1 MFTAPFLT
9 VKIKGYI
16 MKKILSII
24 LSAVM
29 TFSVVGIA
37 ANAKEN
43 DDLSFAVASDIHYS
57 APEEELEKTND
68 SELYWHAIRRC
79 EMENETGLIIDEFL
93 NQCAESDDVEY
104 VLISGDLANRGRSRS
119 EDHLAVAQKL
129 RDFEK
134 KSGKEIY
141 VINGNHDASNDQATT
156 FERFKEIYAEFG
168 YDHALTTRADD
179 CSYTAN
185 LGKKYRLIALDTNHA
200 TKSTEDGMTAEKLK
214 WVKEQAKLAKKDGR
228 YPIVMM
234 HHNLLDHLPIQRVLS
249 RNFIVKFHFTT
260 AELFADWGIKTVFTG
275 HEHCLDATVY
285 TSALGN
291 RLYDFA
297 TTSLAMYPLEYRVIE
312 YNDNEIKYE
321 TRSVDKIDYDALTA
335 ATKGYTDEQISAMKK
350 DLRAFSKGYLKAGVQ
365 YRLELSLSPE
375 KMGIDENAAYSK
387 PIIYAVDKLIEL
399 LRMPLCGE
407 NSLQSIAKEYGI
419 EIPDSDYE
427 TGWDL
432 ATDLVAWHYSGGEH
446 FDMSSVEVTTLLRA
460 FAAILRSDFA
470 GVADDV
476 LLKAV
481 NNILGDMGYGPI
493 ADSLIKFCISKFGVY
508 TKAEIFL
515 VGIASPVLYKFAYD
529 NDGVDDNN
537 GTIEGYGTVNLKSN
551 VTNIFKNLGSLSE
564 KMVFYIQLV
573 LSYLAKLNVIFLK

>member
-1 MFTAPFLT
+1 
-9 VKIKGYI
+9 
-16 MKKILSII
+16 MKKVLSII
-24 LSAVM
+24 LSAIM
-29 TFSVVGIA
+29 ASSVLCVGVCA
-37 ANAKEN
+37 EEKN
-43 DDLSFAVASDIHYS
+43 DLSFAVASDLHYS
-57 APEEELEKTND
+57 VPEEELEKTND
-68 SELYWHAIRRC
+68 DPIFWHATRRC

-104 VLISGDLANRGRSRS
+104 VLISGDLANRGRSRP
-119 EDHLAVAQKL
+119 EDHLVIAQKL

-134 KSGKEIY
+134 KSGKEVY
-141 VINGNHDASNDQATT
+141 VINGNHDASNNQATT
-156 FERFKEIYAEFG
+156 LARFKEIYAEFG

-179 CSYTAN
+179 CSYTAD
-185 LGKKYRLIALDTNHA
+185 LGEKYRLIALDSNHE
-200 TKSTEDGMTAEKLK
+200 TKSTEDGMTADRLK
-214 WVKEQAKLAKKDGR
+214 WVKEQAELAKEDGR

-275 HEHCLDATVY
+275 HEHCSDATVY

-291 RLYDFA
+291 KLYDFA
-297 TTSLAMYPLEYRVIE
+297 TTSLAMYPLEYRVVK

-335 ATKGYTDEQISAMKK
+335 TTKGYTDEQISAMRD

-375 KMGIDENAAYSK
+375 KMGIDEGSAYSK
-387 PIIYAVDKLIEL
+387 PIIYAVDKLISL
-399 LRMPLCGE
+399 LGMPLCGE

-419 EIPDSDYE
+419 EIPDSDYK

-446 FDMSSVEVTTLLRA
+446 FDTDSVEVTTLLRA
-460 FAAILRSDFA
+460 VATILRNDFA
-470 GVADDV
+470 GIADDV
-476 LLKAV
+476 LLKAA
-481 NNILGDMGYGPI
+481 NSFLGELGYGPI
-493 ADSLIKFCISKFGVY
+493 ADSLTKYCISKFGVY

-515 VGIASPVLYKFAYD
+515 VAVASPILYKFACD

-537 GTIEGYGTVNLKSN
+537 GVIEGYGTVNFKTNVSN
-551 VTNIFKNLGSLSE
+551 IVENLDSLSE
-564 KMVFYIQLV
+564 KITFYLRLV
-573 LSYLAKLNVIFLK
+573 MSYLAKLNVIFLK

>member
-1 MFTAPFLT
+1 MA
-9 VKIKGYI
+9 
-16 MKKILSII
+16 S
-24 LSAVM
+24 
-29 TFSVVGIA
+29 SVLCVGVCA
-37 ANAKEN
+37 EEKN
-43 DDLSFAVASDIHYS
+43 DLSFAVASDLHYS

-68 SELYWHAIRRC
+68 DPIFWHAIRRC

-104 VLISGDLANRGRSRS
+104 VLISGDLANRGRSRP
-119 EDHLAVAQKL
+119 EDHLVIAQKL

-134 KSGKEIY
+134 KSGKEVY

-156 FERFKEIYAEFG
+156 LARFKEIYAEFG

-179 CSYTAN
+179 CSYTAD
-185 LGKKYRLIALDTNHA
+185 LGEKYRLIALDSNHE
-200 TKSTEDGMTAEKLK
+200 TKSTEDGMTADRLK
-214 WVKEQAKLAKKDGR
+214 WVKEQAELAKEDGR

-275 HEHCLDATVY
+275 HEHCSDATVY

-291 RLYDFA
+291 KLYDFA
-297 TTSLAMYPLEYRVIE
+297 TTSLAMYPLEYRVVK

-335 ATKGYTDEQISAMKK
+335 TTKGYTDEQIAAMKA

-375 KMGIDENAAYSK
+375 KMGIDEDSAYSK
-387 PIIYAVDKLIEL
+387 PIIYAVDKLISL

-419 EIPDSDYE
+419 EIPDSDYK

-446 FDMSSVEVTTLLRA
+446 FDTDSVEVTTLLRA
-460 FAAILRSDFA
+460 VATILRNDFA
-470 GVADDV
+470 GIADDV
-476 LLKAV
+476 ILKAA
-481 NNILGDMGYGPI
+481 NSFLGELGYGPI
-493 ADSLIKFCISKFGVY
+493 ADSLTKYCISKFGVY

-515 VGIASPVLYKFAYD
+515 VAVASPILYKFACD

-537 GTIEGYGTVNLKSN
+537 GVIEGYGTVNFKTNFSN
-551 VTNIFKNLGSLSE
+551 IVENLDSLSG
-564 KMVFYIQLV
+564 KITFYLRLV
-573 LSYLAKLNVIFLK
+573 MSYLAKLNVIFLK

>member
-1 MFTAPFLT
+1 
-9 VKIKGYI
+9 
-16 MKKILSII
+16 MKKVLSII
-24 LSAVM
+24 LSVIMAS
-29 TFSVVGIA
+29 SVLCVGVCA
-37 ANAKEN
+37 EEKN
-43 DDLSFAVASDIHYS
+43 DLSFAVASDLHYS

-68 SELYWHAIRRC
+68 DPIFWHAIRRC

-104 VLISGDLANRGRSRS
+104 VLISGDLANRGRSRP
-119 EDHLAVAQKL
+119 EDHLVIAQKL

-134 KSGKEIY
+134 KSGKEVY

-156 FERFKEIYAEFG
+156 LARFKEIYAEFG

-179 CSYTAN
+179 CSYTAD
-185 LGKKYRLIALDTNHA
+185 LGEKYRLIALDSNHE
-200 TKSTEDGMTAEKLK
+200 TKSTEDGMTADRLK
-214 WVKEQAKLAKKDGR
+214 WVKEQAELAKEDGR

-275 HEHCLDATVY
+275 HEHCSDATVY

-291 RLYDFA
+291 KLYDFA
-297 TTSLAMYPLEYRVIE
+297 TTSLAMYPLEYRVVK

-335 ATKGYTDEQISAMKK
+335 TTKGYTDEQIAAMKA

-375 KMGIDENAAYSK
+375 KMGIDEDSAYSK
-387 PIIYAVDKLIEL
+387 PIIYAVDKLISL

-419 EIPDSDYE
+419 EIPDSDYK

-446 FDMSSVEVTTLLRA
+446 FDTDSVEVTTLLRA
-460 FAAILRSDFA
+460 VATILRNDFA
-470 GVADDV
+470 GIADDV
-476 LLKAV
+476 LLKAA
-481 NNILGDMGYGPI
+481 NSFLGELGYGPI
-493 ADSLIKFCISKFGVY
+493 ADSLTKYCISKFGVY

-515 VGIASPVLYKFAYD
+515 VAVASPILYKFACD

-537 GTIEGYGTVNLKSN
+537 GVIEGYGTVNFKTNVSN
-551 VTNIFKNLGSLSE
+551 IVENLDSLAE
-564 KMVFYIQLV
+564 KITFYLRLV
-573 LSYLAKLNVIFLK
+573 MSYLAKLNVIFLK

>member
-1 MFTAPFLT
+1 
-9 VKIKGYI
+9 
-16 MKKILSII
+16 MKKVLSII
-24 LSAVM
+24 LSVIMAS
-29 TFSVVGIA
+29 SVLCVGVCA
-37 ANAKEN
+37 EEKN
-43 DDLSFAVASDIHYS
+43 DLSFAVASDLHYS

-68 SELYWHAIRRC
+68 DPIFWHATRRC

-104 VLISGDLANRGRSRS
+104 VLISGDLANRGRSRP
-119 EDHLAVAQKL
+119 EDHLVIAQKL

-134 KSGKEIY
+134 KSGKEVY

-156 FERFKEIYAEFG
+156 LARFKEIYAEFG

-179 CSYTAN
+179 CSYTAD
-185 LGKKYRLIALDTNHA
+185 LGEKYRLIALDSNHE
-200 TKSTEDGMTAEKLK
+200 TKSTEDGMTADRLK
-214 WVKEQAKLAKKDGR
+214 WVKEQAELAKEDGR

-275 HEHCLDATVY
+275 HEHCSDATVY

-291 RLYDFA
+291 KLYDFA
-297 TTSLAMYPLEYRVIE
+297 TTSLAMYPLEYRVVK

-335 ATKGYTDEQISAMKK
+335 TTKGYTDEQIAAMRA

-375 KMGIDENAAYSK
+375 KMGIDEGSAYSK
-387 PIIYAVDKLIEL
+387 PIIYAVDKLISL
-399 LRMPLCGE
+399 LRMPLCGDE

-419 EIPDSDYE
+419 EIPDSDYK

-446 FDMSSVEVTTLLRA
+446 FDTDSVEVTTLLRA
-460 FAAILRSDFA
+460 VATILRNDFA
-470 GVADDV
+470 GIADDV
-476 LLKAV
+476 LLKAA
-481 NNILGDMGYGPI
+481 NSFLGELGYGPI
-493 ADSLIKFCISKFGVY
+493 ADSLTKYCISKFGVY

-515 VGIASPVLYKFAYD
+515 VAVASPILYKFACD

-537 GTIEGYGTVNLKSN
+537 GVIEGYGTVNFKTNVSN
-551 VTNIFKNLGSLSE
+551 IVENLDSLSE
-564 KMVFYIQLV
+564 KITFYLRLV
-573 LSYLAKLNVIFLK
+573 MSYLAKLNVIFLK

>member
-1 MFTAPFLT
+1 
-9 VKIKGYI
+9 
-16 MKKILSII
+16 MKKVLSII
-24 LSAVM
+24 LSVIMAS
-29 TFSVVGIA
+29 SVLCVGVCA
-37 ANAKEN
+37 EKKN
-43 DDLSFAVASDIHYS
+43 DLSFAVASDLHYS

-68 SELYWHAIRRC
+68 DPIFWHATRRC

-104 VLISGDLANRGRSRS
+104 VLISGDLANRGRSRP
-119 EDHLAVAQKL
+119 EDHLVIAQKL

-134 KSGKEIY
+134 KSGKEVY

-156 FERFKEIYAEFG
+156 LARFKEIYAEFG

-179 CSYTAN
+179 CSYTAD
-185 LGKKYRLIALDTNHA
+185 LGEKYRLIALDSNHE
-200 TKSTEDGMTAEKLK
+200 TKSTEDGMTADRLK
-214 WVKEQAKLAKKDGR
+214 WVKEQAELAKEDGR

-275 HEHCLDATVY
+275 HEHCSDATVY

-291 RLYDFA
+291 KLYDFA
-297 TTSLAMYPLEYRVIE
+297 TTSLAMYPLEYRVVK

-335 ATKGYTDEQISAMKK
+335 TTKGYTDEQIAAMRA

-375 KMGIDENAAYSK
+375 KMGIDEGSAYSK
-387 PIIYAVDKLIEL
+387 PIIYAVDKLISL

-419 EIPDSDYE
+419 EIPDSDYK

-446 FDMSSVEVTTLLRA
+446 FDTDSVEVTTLLRA
-460 FAAILRSDFA
+460 VATILRNDFA
-470 GVADDV
+470 GIADDV
-476 LLKAV
+476 LLKAA
-481 NNILGDMGYGPI
+481 NSFLGELGYGPI
-493 ADSLIKFCISKFGVY
+493 ADSLTKYCISKFGVY

-515 VGIASPVLYKFAYD
+515 VAVASPILYKFACD

-537 GTIEGYGTVNLKSN
+537 GVIEGYGTVNIKTNVSN
-551 VTNIFKNLGSLSE
+551 IVENINSLSE
-564 KMVFYIQLV
+564 KITFYLRLV
-573 LSYLAKLNVIFLK
+573 MSYLAKLNVIFLK

>member
-1 MFTAPFLT
+1 
-9 VKIKGYI
+9 
-16 MKKILSII
+16 MKKVLSII
-24 LSAVM
+24 LSAIM
-29 TFSVVGIA
+29 ASSVLCVGVCA
-37 ANAKEN
+37 EEKN
-43 DDLSFAVASDIHYS
+43 DLSFAVASDLHYS

-68 SELYWHAIRRC
+68 DPIFWHATRRC

-104 VLISGDLANRGRSRS
+104 VLISGDLANRGRSRP
-119 EDHLAVAQKL
+119 EDHLIIAQKL

-134 KSGKEIY
+134 KSGKEVY

-156 FERFKEIYAEFG
+156 LARFKEIYAEFG

-179 CSYTAN
+179 CSYTAD
-185 LGKKYRLIALDTNHA
+185 LGEKYRLIALDSNHE
-200 TKSTEDGMTAEKLK
+200 TKSTEDGMTADRLK
-214 WVKEQAKLAKKDGR
+214 WVKEQAELAKEDGR

-275 HEHCLDATVY
+275 HEHCSDATVY

-291 RLYDFA
+291 KLYDFA
-297 TTSLAMYPLEYRVIE
+297 TTSLAMYPLEYRVVK

-335 ATKGYTDEQISAMKK
+335 TTKGYTDEQIAAMRA

-375 KMGIDENAAYSK
+375 KMGIDEGSAYSK
-387 PIIYAVDKLIEL
+387 PIIYAVDKLISL

-419 EIPDSDYE
+419 EIPDSDYK

-446 FDMSSVEVTTLLRA
+446 FDTDSVEVTTLLRA
-460 FAAILRSDFA
+460 VATILRNDFA
-470 GVADDV
+470 GIADDV
-476 LLKAV
+476 LLKAA
-481 NNILGDMGYGPI
+481 NSFLGELGYGPI
-493 ADSLIKFCISKFGVY
+493 ADSLTKYCISKFGVY

-515 VGIASPVLYKFAYD
+515 VAVASPILYKFACD

-537 GTIEGYGTVNLKSN
+537 GVIEGYGTVNFKTNVSN
-551 VTNIFKNLGSLSE
+551 IVENLDSLSE
-564 KMVFYIQLV
+564 KITFYLQLV
-573 LSYLAKLNVIFLK
+573 MSYLAKLNVIFLK

>member
-1 MFTAPFLT
+1 
-9 VKIKGYI
+9 
-16 MKKILSII
+16 MKKVLSII
-24 LSAVM
+24 LSVIM
-29 TFSVVGIA
+29 TSSVLCVGVCA
-37 ANAKEN
+37 EEKN
-43 DDLSFAVASDIHYS
+43 DLSFAVASDLHYS

-68 SELYWHAIRRC
+68 DPIFWHATRRC

-104 VLISGDLANRGRSRS
+104 VLISGDLANRGRSRP
-119 EDHLAVAQKL
+119 EDHLVIAQKL

-134 KSGKEIY
+134 KSGKEVY

-156 FERFKEIYAEFG
+156 LARFKEIYAEFG

-179 CSYTAN
+179 CSYTAD
-185 LGKKYRLIALDTNHA
+185 LGEKYRLIALDSNHE
-200 TKSTEDGMTAEKLK
+200 TKSTEDGMTADRLK
-214 WVKEQAKLAKKDGR
+214 WVKEQAELAKEDGR

-275 HEHCLDATVY
+275 HEHCSDATVY

-291 RLYDFA
+291 KLYDFA
-297 TTSLAMYPLEYRVIE
+297 TTSLAMYPLEYRVVK

-335 ATKGYTDEQISAMKK
+335 TTKGYTDEQIAAMKA

-375 KMGIDENAAYSK
+375 KMGIDEDSAYSK
-387 PIIYAVDKLIEL
+387 PIIYAVDKLISL

-419 EIPDSDYE
+419 EIPDSDYK

-446 FDMSSVEVTTLLRA
+446 FDTDSVEVTTLLRA
-460 FAAILRSDFA
+460 VATILRNDFA
-470 GVADDV
+470 GIADDV
-476 LLKAV
+476 LLKAA
-481 NNILGDMGYGPI
+481 NSFLGELGYGPI
-493 ADSLIKFCISKFGVY
+493 ADSLTKYCISKFGVY

-515 VGIASPVLYKFAYD
+515 VAVASPILYKFACD

-537 GTIEGYGTVNLKSN
+537 GVIEGYGTVNFKTNVSN
-551 VTNIFKNLGSLSE
+551 IVENLDSLSE
-564 KMVFYIQLV
+564 KITFYLRLV
-573 LSYLAKLNVIFLK
+573 MSYLAKLNVIFLK

>member
-1 MFTAPFLT
+1 
-9 VKIKGYI
+9 
-16 MKKILSII
+16 MKKVLSII
-24 LSAVM
+24 LSVIMAS
-29 TFSVVGIA
+29 SVLCVGVCA
-37 ANAKEN
+37 EEKN
-43 DDLSFAVASDIHYS
+43 DLSFAVASDLHYS

-68 SELYWHAIRRC
+68 DPIFWHATRRC

-93 NQCAESDDVEY
+93 NQCAENDDVEY
-104 VLISGDLANRGRSRS
+104 VLISGDLANRGRSRP
-119 EDHLAVAQKL
+119 EDHLVIAQKL

-134 KSGKEIY
+134 KSGKEVY

-156 FERFKEIYAEFG
+156 LARFKEIYAEFG

-179 CSYTAN
+179 CSYTAD
-185 LGKKYRLIALDTNHA
+185 LGEKYRLIALDSNHE
-200 TKSTEDGMTAEKLK
+200 TKSTEDGMTADRLK
-214 WVKEQAKLAKKDGR
+214 WVKEQAELAKEDGR
-228 YPIVMM
+228 YPIVLM

-275 HEHCLDATVY
+275 HEHCSDATVY

-291 RLYDFA
+291 KLYDFA
-297 TTSLAMYPLEYRVIE
+297 TTSLAMYPLEYRVVK

-335 ATKGYTDEQISAMKK
+335 TTKGYTEEQIAAMKA

-375 KMGIDENAAYSK
+375 KMGIDEDSAYSK
-387 PIIYAVDKLIEL
+387 PIIYAVDKLISL
-399 LRMPLCGE
+399 LRIPLCGE

-419 EIPDSDYE
+419 EIPDSDYK

-446 FDMSSVEVTTLLRA
+446 FDTDSVEVTTLLRA
-460 FAAILRSDFA
+460 VATILRNDFA
-470 GVADDV
+470 GIADDV
-476 LLKAV
+476 LLKAA
-481 NNILGDMGYGPI
+481 NSFLGELGYGPI
-493 ADSLIKFCISKFGVY
+493 ADSLTKYCISKFGVY

-515 VGIASPVLYKFAYD
+515 VAVASPILYKFACD

-537 GTIEGYGTVNLKSN
+537 GVIEGYGTVNFKTNVSN
-551 VTNIFKNLGSLSE
+551 IVENLDSLSE
-564 KMVFYIQLV
+564 RITFYLRLV
-573 LSYLAKLNVIFLK
+573 MSYLAKLNVIFLK

>member
-1 MFTAPFLT
+1 
-9 VKIKGYI
+9 
-16 MKKILSII
+16 MKKVLSII
-24 LSAVM
+24 LSVIMAS
-29 TFSVVGIA
+29 SVLCVGVCA
-37 ANAKEN
+37 EEKN
-43 DDLSFAVASDIHYS
+43 DLSFAVASDLHYS

-68 SELYWHAIRRC
+68 DPIFWHATRRC

-104 VLISGDLANRGRSRS
+104 VLISGDLANRGRSRP
-119 EDHLAVAQKL
+119 EDHLVIAQKL

-134 KSGKEIY
+134 KSGKEVY

-156 FERFKEIYAEFG
+156 LARFKEIYAEFG

-179 CSYTAN
+179 CSYTAD
-185 LGKKYRLIALDTNHA
+185 LGEKYRLIALDSNHE
-200 TKSTEDGMTAEKLK
+200 TKSTEDGMTADRLK
-214 WVKEQAKLAKKDGR
+214 WVKEQAELAKEDGR

-275 HEHCLDATVY
+275 HEHCSDATVY
-285 TSALGN
+285 TSVLGN
-291 RLYDFA
+291 KLYDFA
-297 TTSLAMYPLEYRVIE
+297 TTSLAMYPLEYRVVK

-335 ATKGYTDEQISAMKK
+335 TTKGYTDEQIAAMRA

-375 KMGIDENAAYSK
+375 KMGIDEGSAYSK
-387 PIIYAVDKLIEL
+387 PIIYAVDKLISL

-419 EIPDSDYE
+419 EIPDSDYK

-446 FDMSSVEVTTLLRA
+446 FDTDSVEVTTLLRA
-460 FAAILRSDFA
+460 VATILRNDFA
-470 GVADDV
+470 GIADDV
-476 LLKAV
+476 LLKAA
-481 NNILGDMGYGPI
+481 NSFLGELGYGPI
-493 ADSLIKFCISKFGVY
+493 ADSLTKYCISKFGVY

-515 VGIASPVLYKFAYD
+515 VAVASPILYKFACD

-537 GTIEGYGTVNLKSN
+537 GVIEGYGTVNFKTNVSN
-551 VTNIFKNLGSLSE
+551 IVENLDSLSE
-564 KMVFYIQLV
+564 KITFYLRLV
-573 LSYLAKLNVIFLK
+573 MSYLAKLNVIFLK

>member
-1 MFTAPFLT
+1 
-9 VKIKGYI
+9 
-16 MKKILSII
+16 MKKVLSII
-24 LSAVM
+24 LSVIMAS
-29 TFSVVGIA
+29 SVLCVGVCA
-37 ANAKEN
+37 EEKN
-43 DDLSFAVASDIHYS
+43 DLSFAVASDLHYS

-68 SELYWHAIRRC
+68 DPIFWHATRRC

-104 VLISGDLANRGRSRS
+104 VLISGDLANRGRSRP
-119 EDHLAVAQKL
+119 EDHLVIAQKL

-134 KSGKEIY
+134 KSGKEVY

-156 FERFKEIYAEFG
+156 LARFKEIYAEFG

-179 CSYTAN
+179 CSYTAD
-185 LGKKYRLIALDTNHA
+185 LGEKYRLIALDSNHE
-200 TKSTEDGMTAEKLK
+200 TKSTEDGMTADRLK
-214 WVKEQAKLAKKDGR
+214 WVKEQAELAKEDGR

-260 AELFADWGIKTVFTG
+260 ADFFADWGIKTVFTG
-275 HEHCLDATVY
+275 HEHCSDATVY

-291 RLYDFA
+291 KLYDFA
-297 TTSLAMYPLEYRVIE
+297 TTSLAMYPLEYRVVK

-335 ATKGYTDEQISAMKK
+335 TTKGYTDEQIAAMRA

-375 KMGIDENAAYSK
+375 KMGIDEDSAYSK
-387 PIIYAVDKLIEL
+387 PIIYAVDKLISL

-419 EIPDSDYE
+419 EIPDSDYK

-432 ATDLVAWHYSGGEH
+432 ATDLVAWHYSGDEH
-446 FDMSSVEVTTLLRA
+446 FDTDSVEVTTLLRA
-460 FAAILRSDFA
+460 VATILRNDFA
-470 GVADDV
+470 GIADDV
-476 LLKAV
+476 LLKAA
-481 NNILGDMGYGPI
+481 NSFLGELGYGPI
-493 ADSLIKFCISKFGVY
+493 ADSLTKYCISKFGVY

-515 VGIASPVLYKFAYD
+515 VAVASPILYKFACD

-537 GTIEGYGTVNLKSN
+537 GVIEGYGTVNFKTNVSN
-551 VTNIFKNLGSLSE
+551 IVENLDSLSE
-564 KMVFYIQLV
+564 KITFYLRLV
-573 LSYLAKLNVIFLK
+573 MSYLAKLNVIFLK

>member
-1 MFTAPFLT
+1 MASSVLC
-9 VKIKGYI
+9 VGVCAE
-16 MKKILSII
+16 KK
-24 LSAVM
+24 
-29 TFSVVGIA
+29 
-37 ANAKEN
+37 N
-43 DDLSFAVASDIHYS
+43 DLSFAVASDLHYS

-68 SELYWHAIRRC
+68 DPIFWHATRRC

-104 VLISGDLANRGRSRS
+104 VLISGDLANRGRSRP
-119 EDHLAVAQKL
+119 EDHLVIAQKL

-134 KSGKEIY
+134 KSGKEVY

-156 FERFKEIYAEFG
+156 LARFKEIYAEFG

-179 CSYTAN
+179 CSYTAD
-185 LGKKYRLIALDTNHA
+185 LGEKYRLIALDSNHE
-200 TKSTEDGMTAEKLK
+200 TKSTEDGMTADRLK
-214 WVKEQAKLAKKDGR
+214 WVKEQAELAKEDGR

-275 HEHCLDATVY
+275 HEHCSDATVY

-291 RLYDFA
+291 KLYDFA
-297 TTSLAMYPLEYRVIE
+297 TTSLAMYPLEYRVVK

-335 ATKGYTDEQISAMKK
+335 TTKGYTDEQIAAMKA

-375 KMGIDENAAYSK
+375 KMGIDEDSAYSK
-387 PIIYAVDKLIEL
+387 PIIYAVDKLISL

-419 EIPDSDYE
+419 EIPDSDYK

-446 FDMSSVEVTTLLRA
+446 FDTDSVEVTTLLRA
-460 FAAILRSDFA
+460 VATILRNDFA
-470 GVADDV
+470 GIADDV
-476 LLKAV
+476 LLKAA
-481 NNILGDMGYGPI
+481 NSFLGELGYGPI
-493 ADSLIKFCISKFGVY
+493 ADSLTKYCISKFGVY

-515 VGIASPVLYKFAYD
+515 VAVASPILYKFACD

-537 GTIEGYGTVNLKSN
+537 GVIEGYGTVNFKTNVSN
-551 VTNIFKNLGSLSE
+551 IIENLDSLAE
-564 KMVFYIQLV
+564 KITFYLRLV
-573 LSYLAKLNVIFLK
+573 MSYLAKLNVIFLK

>member
-1 MFTAPFLT
+1 
-9 VKIKGYI
+9 
-16 MKKILSII
+16 MKKVLSII
-24 LSAVM
+24 LSAIM
-29 TFSVVGIA
+29 ASSVLCVGVCA
-37 ANAKEN
+37 EEKN
-43 DDLSFAVASDIHYS
+43 DLSFAVASDLHYS

-68 SELYWHAIRRC
+68 DPIFWHATRRC

-104 VLISGDLANRGRSRS
+104 VLISGDLANRGRSRP
-119 EDHLAVAQKL
+119 EDHLVIAQKL

-134 KSGKEIY
+134 KSGKEVY

-156 FERFKEIYAEFG
+156 LARFKEIYAEFG

-179 CSYTAN
+179 CSYTAD
-185 LGKKYRLIALDTNHA
+185 LGEKYRLIALDSNHE
-200 TKSTEDGMTAEKLK
+200 TKSTEDGMTADRLK
-214 WVKEQAKLAKKDGR
+214 WVKEQAELAKEDGR
-228 YPIVMM
+228 YSIVMM

-275 HEHCLDATVY
+275 HEHCSDATVY

-291 RLYDFA
+291 KLYDFA
-297 TTSLAMYPLEYRVIE
+297 TTSLAMYPLEYRVVK

-335 ATKGYTDEQISAMKK
+335 TTKGYTDEQIAAMRA

-375 KMGIDENAAYSK
+375 KMGIDEGSAYSK
-387 PIIYAVDKLIEL
+387 PIIYAVDKLISL

-419 EIPDSDYE
+419 EIPDSDYK

-446 FDMSSVEVTTLLRA
+446 FDTDSVEVTTLLRA
-460 FAAILRSDFA
+460 VATILRNDFA
-470 GVADDV
+470 GIADDV
-476 LLKAV
+476 LLKAA
-481 NNILGDMGYGPI
+481 NSFLGELGYGPI
-493 ADSLIKFCISKFGVY
+493 ADSLTKYCISKFGVY

-515 VGIASPVLYKFAYD
+515 VAVASPILYKFACD

-537 GTIEGYGTVNLKSN
+537 GVIEGYGTVNFKTNVSN
-551 VTNIFKNLGSLSE
+551 IVENLDSLSE
-564 KMVFYIQLV
+564 KITFYLRLV
-573 LSYLAKLNVIFLK
+573 MSYLAKLNVIFLK

>member
-1 MFTAPFLT
+1 MA
-9 VKIKGYI
+9 
-16 MKKILSII
+16 S
-24 LSAVM
+24 
-29 TFSVVGIA
+29 SVLCVGVCA
-37 ANAKEN
+37 EEKN
-43 DDLSFAVASDIHYS
+43 DLSFAVASDLHYS

-68 SELYWHAIRRC
+68 DPIFWHATRRC

-104 VLISGDLANRGRSRS
+104 VLISGDLANRGRSRP
-119 EDHLAVAQKL
+119 EDHLVIAQKL

-134 KSGKEIY
+134 KSGKEVY

-156 FERFKEIYAEFG
+156 LARFKEIYAEFG

-179 CSYTAN
+179 CSYTAD
-185 LGKKYRLIALDTNHA
+185 LGEKYRLIALDSNHE
-200 TKSTEDGMTAEKLK
+200 TKSTEDGMTADRLK
-214 WVKEQAKLAKKDGR
+214 WVKEQAELAKEDGR

-275 HEHCLDATVY
+275 HEHCSDATVY

-291 RLYDFA
+291 KLYDFA
-297 TTSLAMYPLEYRVIE
+297 TTSLAMYPLEYRVVK

-335 ATKGYTDEQISAMKK
+335 TTKGYTDEQIAAMKA

-375 KMGIDENAAYSK
+375 KMGIDEGSAYSK
-387 PIIYAVDKLIEL
+387 PIIYAVDKLISL

-419 EIPDSDYE
+419 EIPDSDYK

-432 ATDLVAWHYSGGEH
+432 ATDLVVWHYSGGEH
-446 FDMSSVEVTTLLRA
+446 FDTDSVEVTTLLRA
-460 FAAILRSDFA
+460 VATILRNDFA
-470 GVADDV
+470 GIADDV
-476 LLKAV
+476 LLKAA
-481 NNILGDMGYGPI
+481 NSFLGELGYGPI
-493 ADSLIKFCISKFGVY
+493 ADSLTKYCISKFGVY

-515 VGIASPVLYKFAYD
+515 VAVASPILYKFACD

-537 GTIEGYGTVNLKSN
+537 GVIEGYGTVNFKTNVSN
-551 VTNIFKNLGSLSE
+551 IVENLDSLSE
-564 KMVFYIQLV
+564 KITFYLRLV
-573 LSYLAKLNVIFLK
+573 MSYLAKLNVIFLK

>member
-1 MFTAPFLT
+1 
-9 VKIKGYI
+9 
-16 MKKILSII
+16 MKKVLSII
-24 LSAVM
+24 LSAIM
-29 TFSVVGIA
+29 ASSVLCVGVCA
-37 ANAKEN
+37 EEKN
-43 DDLSFAVASDIHYS
+43 DLSFAVASDLHYS

-68 SELYWHAIRRC
+68 DPIFWHATRRC

-104 VLISGDLANRGRSRS
+104 VLISGDLANRGRSRP
-119 EDHLAVAQKL
+119 EDHFVIAQKL

-134 KSGKEIY
+134 KSGKEVY

-156 FERFKEIYAEFG
+156 LARFKEIYAEFG

-179 CSYTAN
+179 CSYTAD
-185 LGKKYRLIALDTNHA
+185 LGEKYRLIALDSNHE
-200 TKSTEDGMTAEKLK
+200 TKSTEDGMTADRLK
-214 WVKEQAKLAKKDGR
+214 WVKEQAALAKEDGR

-275 HEHCLDATVY
+275 HEHCSDATVY

-291 RLYDFA
+291 KLYDFA
-297 TTSLAMYPLEYRVIE
+297 TTSLAMYPLEYRVVK

-335 ATKGYTDEQISAMKK
+335 TTKGYTDEQIAAMRA

-375 KMGIDENAAYSK
+375 KMGIDEGSAYSK
-387 PIIYAVDKLIEL
+387 PIIYAVDKLISL

-419 EIPDSDYE
+419 EIPDSDYK

-446 FDMSSVEVTTLLRA
+446 FDTDSVEVTTLLRA
-460 FAAILRSDFA
+460 VATILRNDFA
-470 GVADDV
+470 GIADDV
-476 LLKAV
+476 LLKAA
-481 NNILGDMGYGPI
+481 NSFLGELGYGPI
-493 ADSLIKFCISKFGVY
+493 ADSLTKYCISKFGVY

-515 VGIASPVLYKFAYD
+515 VAVASPILYKFACD

-537 GTIEGYGTVNLKSN
+537 GVIEGYGTVNFKTNVSN
-551 VTNIFKNLGSLSE
+551 IVENLDSLSE
-564 KMVFYIQLV
+564 KITFYLRLV
-573 LSYLAKLNVIFLK
+573 MSYLTKLNVIFLK

>member
-1 MFTAPFLT
+1 
-9 VKIKGYI
+9 
-16 MKKILSII
+16 MKKVLSII
-24 LSAVM
+24 LSVIMAS
-29 TFSVVGIA
+29 SVLCVGVCA
-37 ANAKEN
+37 EEKN
-43 DDLSFAVASDIHYS
+43 DLSFAVASDLHYS

-68 SELYWHAIRRC
+68 DPIFWHATRRC

-104 VLISGDLANRGRSRS
+104 VLISGDLANRGRSRP
-119 EDHLAVAQKL
+119 EDHLVIAQKL

-134 KSGKEIY
+134 KSGKEVY

-156 FERFKEIYAEFG
+156 LARFKEIYAEFG

-179 CSYTAN
+179 CSYTAD
-185 LGKKYRLIALDTNHA
+185 LGEKYRLIALDSNHE
-200 TKSTEDGMTAEKLK
+200 TKSTEDGMTADRLK
-214 WVKEQAKLAKKDGR
+214 WVKEQAELAKEDGR

-275 HEHCLDATVY
+275 HEHCSDATVY

-291 RLYDFA
+291 KLYDFA
-297 TTSLAMYPLEYRVIE
+297 TTSLAMYPLEYRVVK

-335 ATKGYTDEQISAMKK
+335 TTKGYTDEQIAAMRA

-375 KMGIDENAAYSK
+375 KMGIDEGSAYSK
-387 PIIYAVDKLIEL
+387 PIIYAVDKLISL

-419 EIPDSDYE
+419 EIPDSDYK

-446 FDMSSVEVTTLLRA
+446 FDTDSVEVTTLLRA
-460 FAAILRSDFA
+460 VATILRNDFA
-470 GVADDV
+470 GIADDV
-476 LLKAV
+476 LLKAA
-481 NNILGDMGYGPI
+481 NSFLGELGYGPI
-493 ADSLIKFCISKFGVY
+493 ADSLTKYCISKFGVY

-515 VGIASPVLYKFAYD
+515 VAVASPILYKFACD

-537 GTIEGYGTVNLKSN
+537 GVIEGYGTVNFKTNVSN
-551 VTNIFKNLGSLSE
+551 IVENLDSLSG
-564 KMVFYIQLV
+564 KITFYLRLV
-573 LSYLAKLNVIFLK
+573 MSYLAKLNVIFLK

>member
-1 MFTAPFLT
+1 
-9 VKIKGYI
+9 
-16 MKKILSII
+16 MKKVLSII
-24 LSAVM
+24 LSVIMASSVLCVAVC
-29 TFSVVGIA
+29 A
-37 ANAKEN
+37 EEKN
-43 DDLSFAVASDIHYS
+43 DLSFAVASDLHYS

-68 SELYWHAIRRC
+68 DPIFWHATRRC

-104 VLISGDLANRGRSRS
+104 VLISGDLANRGRSRP
-119 EDHLAVAQKL
+119 EDHLVIAQKL

-134 KSGKEIY
+134 KSGKEVY

-156 FERFKEIYAEFG
+156 LARFKEIYAEFG

-179 CSYTAN
+179 CSYTAD
-185 LGKKYRLIALDTNHA
+185 LGEKYRLIALDSNHE
-200 TKSTEDGMTAEKLK
+200 TKSTEDGMTADRLK
-214 WVKEQAKLAKKDGR
+214 WVKEQAELAKEDGR

-275 HEHCLDATVY
+275 HEHCSDATVY

-291 RLYDFA
+291 KLYDFA
-297 TTSLAMYPLEYRVIE
+297 TTSLAMYPLEYRVVK

-335 ATKGYTDEQISAMKK
+335 TTKGYTDEQIAAMRA

-375 KMGIDENAAYSK
+375 KMGIDEGSAYSK
-387 PIIYAVDKLIEL
+387 PIIYAVDKLISL

-419 EIPDSDYE
+419 EIPDSDYK

-446 FDMSSVEVTTLLRA
+446 FDTDSVEVTTLLRA
-460 FAAILRSDFA
+460 VATILRNDFA
-470 GVADDV
+470 GIADDV
-476 LLKAV
+476 LLKAA
-481 NNILGDMGYGPI
+481 NSFLGELGYGPI
-493 ADSLIKFCISKFGVY
+493 ADSLTKYCISKFGVY

-515 VGIASPVLYKFAYD
+515 VAVASPILYKFACD

-537 GTIEGYGTVNLKSN
+537 GVIEGYGTVNFKTNVSN
-551 VTNIFKNLGSLSE
+551 IVENLNSLSE
-564 KMVFYIQLV
+564 KITFYLRLV
-573 LSYLAKLNVIFLK
+573 MSYLAKLNVIFLK

>member
-1 MFTAPFLT
+1 MA
-9 VKIKGYI
+9 
-16 MKKILSII
+16 S
-24 LSAVM
+24 
-29 TFSVVGIA
+29 SVLCVGVCA
-37 ANAKEN
+37 EEKN
-43 DDLSFAVASDIHYS
+43 DLSFAVASDLHYS

-68 SELYWHAIRRC
+68 DPIFWHATRRC

-104 VLISGDLANRGRSRS
+104 VLISGDLANRGRSRP
-119 EDHLAVAQKL
+119 EDHLVIAQKL

-134 KSGKEIY
+134 KSGKEVY

-156 FERFKEIYAEFG
+156 LARFKEIYAEFG

-179 CSYTAN
+179 CSYTAD
-185 LGKKYRLIALDTNHA
+185 LGEKYRLIALDSNHE
-200 TKSTEDGMTAEKLK
+200 TKSTEDGMTADRLK
-214 WVKEQAKLAKKDGR
+214 WVKEQAELAKEDGR

-275 HEHCLDATVY
+275 HEHCSDATVY

-291 RLYDFA
+291 KLYDFA
-297 TTSLAMYPLEYRVIE
+297 TTSLAMYPLEYRVVK

-335 ATKGYTDEQISAMKK
+335 TTKGYTDEQIAAMRA

-375 KMGIDENAAYSK
+375 KMGIDEGSAYSK
-387 PIIYAVDKLIEL
+387 PIIYAVDKLISL
-399 LRMPLCGE
+399 LRMPLCGDE

-419 EIPDSDYE
+419 EIPDSDYK

-446 FDMSSVEVTTLLRA
+446 FDTDSVEVTTLLRA
-460 FAAILRSDFA
+460 VTTILRNDFA
-470 GVADDV
+470 GIADDV
-476 LLKAV
+476 LLKAA
-481 NNILGDMGYGPI
+481 NSFLGELGYGPI
-493 ADSLIKFCISKFGVY
+493 ADSLTKYCISKFGVY

-515 VGIASPVLYKFAYD
+515 VAVASPILYKFACD

-537 GTIEGYGTVNLKSN
+537 GVIEGYGTVNFKTNVSN
-551 VTNIFKNLGSLSE
+551 IVENLNSLSE
-564 KMVFYIQLV
+564 KITFYLRLV
-573 LSYLAKLNVIFLK
+573 MSYLAKLNVIFLK

>member
-1 MFTAPFLT
+1 MEK
-9 VKIKGYI
+9 V
-16 MKKILSII
+16 LSII
-24 LSAVM
+24 LSVIMAS
-29 TFSVVGIA
+29 SVLCVGVCA
-37 ANAKEN
+37 EEKN
-43 DDLSFAVASDIHYS
+43 DLSFAVASDLHYS

-68 SELYWHAIRRC
+68 DPIFWHATRRC

-104 VLISGDLANRGRSRS
+104 VLISGDLANRGRSRP
-119 EDHLAVAQKL
+119 EDHLVIAQKL

-134 KSGKEIY
+134 KSGKEVY

-156 FERFKEIYAEFG
+156 LARFKEIYAEFG

-179 CSYTAN
+179 CSYTAD
-185 LGKKYRLIALDTNHA
+185 LGEKYRLIALDSNHE
-200 TKSTEDGMTAEKLK
+200 TKSTEDGMTADRLK
-214 WVKEQAKLAKKDGR
+214 WVKEQAELAKEDGR

-260 AELFADWGIKTVFTG
+260 AELLADWGIKTVFTG
-275 HEHCLDATVY
+275 HEHCSDATVY

-291 RLYDFA
+291 KLYDFA
-297 TTSLAMYPLEYRVIE
+297 TTSLAMYPLEYRVVK

-335 ATKGYTDEQISAMKK
+335 TTKGYMDEQIAAMRA

-375 KMGIDENAAYSK
+375 KMGIDEGSAYSK
-387 PIIYAVDKLIEL
+387 PIIYAVDKLISL

-419 EIPDSDYE
+419 EIPDSDYK

-446 FDMSSVEVTTLLRA
+446 FDTDSVEVTTLLRA
-460 FAAILRSDFA
+460 VATILRNDFA
-470 GVADDV
+470 GIADDV
-476 LLKAV
+476 LLKAA
-481 NNILGDMGYGPI
+481 NSFLGELGYGPI
-493 ADSLIKFCISKFGVY
+493 ADSLTKYCISKFGVY

-515 VGIASPVLYKFAYD
+515 VAVASPILYKFACD

-537 GTIEGYGTVNLKSN
+537 GVIEGCGTVNFKTNVSN
-551 VTNIFKNLGSLSE
+551 IVENLDSLSE
-564 KMVFYIQLV
+564 KITFYLRLV
-573 LSYLAKLNVIFLK
+573 MSYLAKLNVIFLK

>member
-1 MFTAPFLT
+1 MASSVLC
-9 VKIKGYI
+9 VGVCAE
-16 MKKILSII
+16 KK
-24 LSAVM
+24 
-29 TFSVVGIA
+29 
-37 ANAKEN
+37 N
-43 DDLSFAVASDIHYS
+43 DLSFAVASDLHYS

-68 SELYWHAIRRC
+68 DPIFWHATRRC

-104 VLISGDLANRGRSRS
+104 VLISGDLANRGRSRP
-119 EDHLAVAQKL
+119 EDHLVIAQKL

-134 KSGKEIY
+134 KSGKEVY

-156 FERFKEIYAEFG
+156 LARFKEIYAEFG

-179 CSYTAN
+179 CSYTAD
-185 LGKKYRLIALDTNHA
+185 LGEKYRLIALDSNHE
-200 TKSTEDGMTAEKLK
+200 TKSTEDGMTADRLK
-214 WVKEQAKLAKKDGR
+214 WVKEQAELAKEDGR

-275 HEHCLDATVY
+275 HEHCSDATVY

-291 RLYDFA
+291 KLYDFA
-297 TTSLAMYPLEYRVIE
+297 TTSLAMYPLEYRVVK

-335 ATKGYTDEQISAMKK
+335 TTKGYTDEQIAAMRA

-375 KMGIDENAAYSK
+375 KMGIDEGSAYSK
-387 PIIYAVDKLIEL
+387 PIIYAVDKLISL

-419 EIPDSDYE
+419 EIPDSDYK

-446 FDMSSVEVTTLLRA
+446 FDTDSVEVTTLLRA
-460 FAAILRSDFA
+460 VATILRNDFA
-470 GVADDV
+470 GIADDV
-476 LLKAV
+476 LLKAA
-481 NNILGDMGYGPI
+481 NSFLGELGYGPI
-493 ADSLIKFCISKFGVY
+493 ADSLTKYCISKFGVY

-515 VGIASPVLYKFAYD
+515 VAVASPILYKFACD

-537 GTIEGYGTVNLKSN
+537 GVIEGYGTVNFKTNVSN
-551 VTNIFKNLGSLSE
+551 IVENLNSLSE
-564 KMVFYIQLV
+564 KITFYIRLV
-573 LSYLAKLNVIFLK
+573 MSYLAKLNVIFLK

>member
-1 MFTAPFLT
+1 
-9 VKIKGYI
+9 
-16 MKKILSII
+16 MKKVLSFI
-24 LSAVM
+24 LSAIM
-29 TFSVVGIA
+29 ASSVLCVGVCA
-37 ANAKEN
+37 EEKN
-43 DDLSFAVASDIHYS
+43 DLSFAVASDLHYS

-68 SELYWHAIRRC
+68 DSIFWHATRRC

-104 VLISGDLANRGRSRS
+104 VLISGDLANRGRSRP
-119 EDHLAVAQKL
+119 EDHLVIAQKL

-134 KSGKEIY
+134 KSGKEVY

-156 FERFKEIYAEFG
+156 LARFKEIYAEFG

-179 CSYTAN
+179 CSYTAD
-185 LGKKYRLIALDTNHA
+185 LGEKYRLIALDSNHE
-200 TKSTEDGMTAEKLK
+200 TKSTEDGMTADRLK
-214 WVKEQAKLAKKDGR
+214 WVKEQAELAKEDGR

-275 HEHCLDATVY
+275 HEHCSDATVY

-291 RLYDFA
+291 KLYDFA
-297 TTSLAMYPLEYRVIE
+297 TTSLAMYPLEYRVVK

-335 ATKGYTDEQISAMKK
+335 TTKGYTDEQIAAMRA

-375 KMGIDENAAYSK
+375 KMGIDEESAYSK
-387 PIIYAVDKLIEL
+387 PIIYAVDKLISL
-399 LRMPLCGE
+399 LRMPLCGDE

-419 EIPDSDYE
+419 EIPDSDYK

-446 FDMSSVEVTTLLRA
+446 FDTDSVEVTTLLRA
-460 FAAILRSDFA
+460 VTTILRNDFA
-470 GVADDV
+470 GIADDV
-476 LLKAV
+476 LLKAA
-481 NNILGDMGYGPI
+481 NSFLGELGYGPI
-493 ADSLIKFCISKFGVY
+493 ADSLTKYCISKFGVY

-515 VGIASPVLYKFAYD
+515 VAVASPILYKFACD

-537 GTIEGYGTVNLKSN
+537 GVIEGYGTVNFKTNVSN
-551 VTNIFKNLGSLSE
+551 IVENLNSLSE
-564 KMVFYIQLV
+564 KITFYLRLV
-573 LSYLAKLNVIFLK
+573 MSYLAKLNVIFLK

>member
-1 MFTAPFLT
+1 
-9 VKIKGYI
+9 
-16 MKKILSII
+16 MKKVLSII
-24 LSAVM
+24 LSAIM
-29 TFSVVGIA
+29 ASSVLCVGVCA
-37 ANAKEN
+37 EEKN
-43 DDLSFAVASDIHYS
+43 DLSFAVASDLHYS

-68 SELYWHAIRRC
+68 DPIFWHATRRC

-104 VLISGDLANRGRSRS
+104 VLISGDLANRGRSRP
-119 EDHLAVAQKL
+119 EDHLVIAQKL

-134 KSGKEIY
+134 KSGKEVY

-156 FERFKEIYAEFG
+156 LARFKEIYAEFG

-179 CSYTAN
+179 CSYTAD
-185 LGKKYRLIALDTNHA
+185 LGEKYRLIALDSNHE
-200 TKSTEDGMTAEKLK
+200 TKSTEDGMTADRLK
-214 WVKEQAKLAKKDGR
+214 WVKEQAELAKEDGR

-275 HEHCLDATVY
+275 HEHCSDATVY

-291 RLYDFA
+291 KLYDFA
-297 TTSLAMYPLEYRVIE
+297 TTSLAMYPLEYRVVK

-335 ATKGYTDEQISAMKK
+335 TTKGYTDEQIAAMRA

-375 KMGIDENAAYSK
+375 KMGIDEGSAYSK
-387 PIIYAVDKLIEL
+387 PIIYAVDKLISL

-419 EIPDSDYE
+419 EIPDSDYK

-446 FDMSSVEVTTLLRA
+446 FDTDSIEVTTLLRA
-460 FAAILRSDFA
+460 VATILRNDFA
-470 GVADDV
+470 GIADDV
-476 LLKAV
+476 LLKAA
-481 NNILGDMGYGPI
+481 NSFLGELGYGPI
-493 ADSLIKFCISKFGVY
+493 ADSLTKYCISKFGVY

-515 VGIASPVLYKFAYD
+515 VAVASPILYKFACD

-537 GTIEGYGTVNLKSN
+537 GVIEGYGTVNFKTNVSN
-551 VTNIFKNLGSLSE
+551 IVENLDSLSE
-564 KMVFYIQLV
+564 KITFYLRLV
-573 LSYLAKLNVIFLK
+573 MSYLAKLNVIFLK

>member
-1 MFTAPFLT
+1 
-9 VKIKGYI
+9 
-16 MKKILSII
+16 MKKVLSII
-24 LSAVM
+24 LSVIMAS
-29 TFSVVGIA
+29 SVLCVGVCA
-37 ANAKEN
+37 EEN
-43 DDLSFAVASDIHYS
+43 NDLSFAVASDLHYS

-68 SELYWHAIRRC
+68 DPIFWHATRRC

-104 VLISGDLANRGRSRS
+104 VLISGDLANRGRSRP
-119 EDHLAVAQKL
+119 EDHLVIAQKL

-134 KSGKEIY
+134 KSGKEVY
-141 VINGNHDASNDQATT
+141 VINGNHDASNDQTT
-156 FERFKEIYAEFG
+156 TLARFKEIYAEFG

-179 CSYTAN
+179 CSYTAD
-185 LGKKYRLIALDTNHA
+185 LGEKYRLIALDSNHE
-200 TKSTEDGMTAEKLK
+200 TKSTEDGMTADRLK
-214 WVKEQAKLAKKDGR
+214 WVKEQAELAKEDGR

-275 HEHCLDATVY
+275 HEHCSDATVY

-291 RLYDFA
+291 KLYDFA
-297 TTSLAMYPLEYRVIE
+297 TTSLAMYPLEYRVVK

-335 ATKGYTDEQISAMKK
+335 TTKGYTDEQIAAMRA

-375 KMGIDENAAYSK
+375 KMGIDEGSAYSK
-387 PIIYAVDKLIEL
+387 PIIYAVDKLISL

-419 EIPDSDYE
+419 EIPDSDYK

-446 FDMSSVEVTTLLRA
+446 FDTDSVEVTTFLRA
-460 FAAILRSDFA
+460 VATILRNDFA
-470 GVADDV
+470 GIADDV
-476 LLKAV
+476 LLKAA
-481 NNILGDMGYGPI
+481 NSFLGELGYGPI
-493 ADSLIKFCISKFGVY
+493 ADSLTKYCISKFGVY

-515 VGIASPVLYKFAYD
+515 VAVASPILYKFACD

-537 GTIEGYGTVNLKSN
+537 GVIEGYGTVNFKTNVSN
-551 VTNIFKNLGSLSE
+551 IVENLNSLSE
-564 KMVFYIQLV
+564 KITFYLRLV
-573 LSYLAKLNVIFLK
+573 MSYLAKLNVIFLK

>member
-1 MFTAPFLT
+1 
-9 VKIKGYI
+9 
-16 MKKILSII
+16 MKKALSII
-24 LSAVM
+24 LSAIM
-29 TFSVVGIA
+29 ASSVLCVGVCA
-37 ANAKEN
+37 EEKN
-43 DDLSFAVASDIHYS
+43 DLSFAVASDLHYS

-68 SELYWHAIRRC
+68 DPIFWHATRRC

-104 VLISGDLANRGRSRS
+104 VLITGDLANRGRSRP
-119 EDHLAVAQKL
+119 EDHLVIAQKL

-134 KSGKEIY
+134 KSGKEVY

-156 FERFKEIYAEFG
+156 LARFKEIYAEFG

-179 CSYTAN
+179 CSYTAD
-185 LGKKYRLIALDTNHA
+185 LGEKYRLIALDSNHE
-200 TKSTEDGMTAEKLK
+200 TKSTEDGMTADRLK
-214 WVKEQAKLAKKDGR
+214 WVKEQAELAKEDGR

-275 HEHCLDATVY
+275 HEHCSDATVY

-291 RLYDFA
+291 KLYDFA
-297 TTSLAMYPLEYRVIE
+297 TTSLAMYPLEYRVVK

-335 ATKGYTDEQISAMKK
+335 TTKGYTDEQIAAMKA

-375 KMGIDENAAYSK
+375 KMGINEGSAYSK
-387 PIIYAVDKLIEL
+387 PIIYAVDKLISL

-419 EIPDSDYE
+419 EIPDSDYK

-446 FDMSSVEVTTLLRA
+446 FDTDSVEVTTLLRA
-460 FAAILRSDFA
+460 VATILRNDFA
-470 GVADDV
+470 GIADDV
-476 LLKAV
+476 LLKAA
-481 NNILGDMGYGPI
+481 NSFLGELGYGPI
-493 ADSLIKFCISKFGVY
+493 ADSLTKYCISKFGVY

-515 VGIASPVLYKFAYD
+515 VAVASPILYKFACD

-537 GTIEGYGTVNLKSN
+537 GVIEGYGTVNFKTNVSN
-551 VTNIFKNLGSLSE
+551 IVGNLDSLSE
-564 KMVFYIQLV
+564 KITFYLRLV
-573 LSYLAKLNVIFLK
+573 MSYLAKLNVIFLK

>member
-1 MFTAPFLT
+1 
-9 VKIKGYI
+9 
-16 MKKILSII
+16 MKKVLSII
-24 LSAVM
+24 LSVIMAS
-29 TFSVVGIA
+29 SVLCVGVCA
-37 ANAKEN
+37 EEKN
-43 DDLSFAVASDIHYS
+43 DLSFAVASDLHYS

-68 SELYWHAIRRC
+68 DPIFWHAIRRC

-104 VLISGDLANRGRSRS
+104 VLISGDLANRGRSRP
-119 EDHLAVAQKL
+119 EDHLVIAQKL

-134 KSGKEIY
+134 KSGKEVY

-156 FERFKEIYAEFG
+156 LARFKEIYAEFG
-168 YDHALTTRADD
+168 YDHALTTRDDD
-179 CSYTAN
+179 CSYTAD
-185 LGKKYRLIALDTNHA
+185 LGEKYRLIALDSNHE
-200 TKSTEDGMTAEKLK
+200 TKSTEDGMTADRLK
-214 WVKEQAKLAKKDGR
+214 WVKEQAELAKEDGR

-275 HEHCLDATVY
+275 HEHCSDATVY

-291 RLYDFA
+291 KLYDFA
-297 TTSLAMYPLEYRVIE
+297 TTSLAMYPLEYRVVK

-335 ATKGYTDEQISAMKK
+335 TTKGYTDEQIAAMKA

-375 KMGIDENAAYSK
+375 KMGIDEDFAYSK
-387 PIIYAVDKLIEL
+387 PIIYAVDKLISL

-419 EIPDSDYE
+419 EIPDSDYK

-446 FDMSSVEVTTLLRA
+446 FDTDSVEVTTLLRA
-460 FAAILRSDFA
+460 VATILRNDFA
-470 GVADDV
+470 GIADDV
-476 LLKAV
+476 LLKAA
-481 NNILGDMGYGPI
+481 NSFLGELGYGPI
-493 ADSLIKFCISKFGVY
+493 ADSLTKYCISKFGVY

-515 VGIASPVLYKFAYD
+515 VAVASPILYKFACD

-537 GTIEGYGTVNLKSN
+537 GVIEGYGTVNFKTNVSN
-551 VTNIFKNLGSLSE
+551 IVENLDSLSE
-564 KMVFYIQLV
+564 KITFYLRLV
-573 LSYLAKLNVIFLK
+573 MSYLAKLNVIFLK

>member
-1 MFTAPFLT
+1 
-9 VKIKGYI
+9 
-16 MKKILSII
+16 MKKVLSII
-24 LSAVM
+24 LSVIMAS
-29 TFSVVGIA
+29 SVLCVGVCA
-37 ANAKEN
+37 EEKN
-43 DDLSFAVASDIHYS
+43 DLSFAVASDLHYS

-68 SELYWHAIRRC
+68 DPIFWHATRRC

-104 VLISGDLANRGRSRS
+104 VLISGDLANRGRSRP
-119 EDHLAVAQKL
+119 EDHLVIAQKL

-134 KSGKEIY
+134 KSGKEVY

-156 FERFKEIYAEFG
+156 LARFKEIYAEFG

-179 CSYTAN
+179 CSYTAD
-185 LGKKYRLIALDTNHA
+185 LGEKYRLIALDSNHE
-200 TKSTEDGMTAEKLK
+200 TKSTEDGMTADRLK
-214 WVKEQAKLAKKDGR
+214 WVKEQAELAKEDGR

-275 HEHCLDATVY
+275 HEHCSDATVY

-291 RLYDFA
+291 KLYDFA
-297 TTSLAMYPLEYRVIE
+297 TTSLAMYPLEYRVVK

-335 ATKGYTDEQISAMKK
+335 TTKGYTDEQIAAMRA

-375 KMGIDENAAYSK
+375 KMGIDEGSAYSK
-387 PIIYAVDKLIEL
+387 PIIYAVDKLISL

-419 EIPDSDYE
+419 EIPDSDYK

-446 FDMSSVEVTTLLRA
+446 FDTDSVEVTTLLRA
-460 FAAILRSDFA
+460 VATILRNDFA
-470 GVADDV
+470 GIADDV
-476 LLKAV
+476 LLKAA
-481 NNILGDMGYGPI
+481 NSFLGELGYGPI
-493 ADSLIKFCISKFGVY
+493 ADSLTKYCISKFGVY

-515 VGIASPVLYKFAYD
+515 VAVASPILYKFACD

-537 GTIEGYGTVNLKSN
+537 GVIEGYGTVNFKTNVSN
-551 VTNIFKNLGSLSE
+551 IVGNLDSLSE
-564 KMVFYIQLV
+564 KITFYLRLV
-573 LSYLAKLNVIFLK
+573 MSYLAKLNVIFLK

>member
-1 MFTAPFLT
+1 MA
-9 VKIKGYI
+9 
-16 MKKILSII
+16 S
-24 LSAVM
+24 
-29 TFSVVGIA
+29 SVLCVGVCA
-37 ANAKEN
+37 EEKN
-43 DDLSFAVASDIHYS
+43 DLSFAVASDLHYS

-68 SELYWHAIRRC
+68 DPIFWHATRRC

-104 VLISGDLANRGRSRS
+104 VLISGDLANRGRSRP
-119 EDHLAVAQKL
+119 EDHLVIAQKL

-134 KSGKEIY
+134 KSGKEVY

-156 FERFKEIYAEFG
+156 LARFKEIYAEFG

-179 CSYTAN
+179 CSYTAD
-185 LGKKYRLIALDTNHA
+185 LGEKYRLIALDSNHE
-200 TKSTEDGMTAEKLK
+200 TKSTEDGMTADRLK
-214 WVKEQAKLAKKDGR
+214 WVKDQAELAKEDGR

-275 HEHCLDATVY
+275 HEHCSDATVY

-291 RLYDFA
+291 KLYDFA
-297 TTSLAMYPLEYRVIE
+297 TTSLAMYPLEYRVVK

-335 ATKGYTDEQISAMKK
+335 TTKGYTDEQIAAMRA

-375 KMGIDENAAYSK
+375 KMGIDEGSAYSK
-387 PIIYAVDKLIEL
+387 PIIYAVDKLISL

-419 EIPDSDYE
+419 EIPDSDYK

-446 FDMSSVEVTTLLRA
+446 FDTDSVEVTTLLRA
-460 FAAILRSDFA
+460 VATILRNDFA
-470 GVADDV
+470 GIADDV
-476 LLKAV
+476 LLKAA
-481 NNILGDMGYGPI
+481 NSFLGELGYGPI
-493 ADSLIKFCISKFGVY
+493 ADSLTKYCISKFGVY

-515 VGIASPVLYKFAYD
+515 VAVASPILYKFACD

-537 GTIEGYGTVNLKSN
+537 GVIEGYGTVNFKTNVSN
-551 VTNIFKNLGSLSE
+551 IVENLDSLSE
-564 KMVFYIQLV
+564 KITFYLRLV
-573 LSYLAKLNVIFLK
+573 MSYLAKLNVIFLK

>member
-1 MFTAPFLT
+1 
-9 VKIKGYI
+9 
-16 MKKILSII
+16 MKKALSII
-24 LSAVM
+24 LSAIM
-29 TFSVVGIA
+29 ASSVLCVGVCA
-37 ANAKEN
+37 EEKN
-43 DDLSFAVASDIHYS
+43 DLSFAVASDLHYS

-68 SELYWHAIRRC
+68 DPIFWHATRRC

-104 VLISGDLANRGRSRS
+104 VLITGDLANRGRSRP
-119 EDHLAVAQKL
+119 EDHLVIAQKL

-134 KSGKEIY
+134 KSGKEVY

-156 FERFKEIYAEFG
+156 LARFKEIYAEFG

-179 CSYTAN
+179 CSYTAD
-185 LGKKYRLIALDTNHA
+185 LGEKYRLIALDSNHE
-200 TKSTEDGMTAEKLK
+200 TKSTEDGMTADRLK
-214 WVKEQAKLAKKDGR
+214 WVKEQAELAKEDGR

-275 HEHCLDATVY
+275 HEHCSDATVY

-291 RLYDFA
+291 KLYDFA
-297 TTSLAMYPLEYRVIE
+297 TTSLAMYPLEYRVVK

-335 ATKGYTDEQISAMKK
+335 TTKGYTDEQIAAMRA

-375 KMGIDENAAYSK
+375 KMGIDEGAAYSK
-387 PIIYAVDKLIEL
+387 PIIYAVDKLISL

-419 EIPDSDYE
+419 EIPDSDYK

-446 FDMSSVEVTTLLRA
+446 FDTDSVEVTTLLRA
-460 FAAILRSDFA
+460 VATILRNDFA
-470 GVADDV
+470 GIADNV
-476 LLKAV
+476 LLKAA
-481 NNILGDMGYGPI
+481 NSFLGELGYGPI
-493 ADSLIKFCISKFGVY
+493 ADSLTKYCISKFGVY

-515 VGIASPVLYKFAYD
+515 VAVASPILYKFACD

-537 GTIEGYGTVNLKSN
+537 GVIEGYGTVNFKTNVSN
-551 VTNIFKNLGSLSE
+551 IVENLDSLSE
-564 KMVFYIQLV
+564 KITFYLQLV
-573 LSYLAKLNVIFLK
+573 MSYLAKLNVIFLK